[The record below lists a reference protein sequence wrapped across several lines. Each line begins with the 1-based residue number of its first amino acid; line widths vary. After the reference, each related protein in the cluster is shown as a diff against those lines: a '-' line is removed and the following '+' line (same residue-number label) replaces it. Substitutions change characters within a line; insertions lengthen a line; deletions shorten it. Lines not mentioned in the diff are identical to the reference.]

1 MDMGVN
7 IDVEPIL
14 SRSKG
19 LYIYRWGNI
28 ASVTDNPLRE
38 PKKQFIKIDGQGREF
53 ITFRRE
59 KILLE
64 ELDIDSPQD
73 FH

>member
-14 SRSKG
+14 SRFKG

-28 ASVTDNPLRE
+28 ASVTDNPFRE

-53 ITFRRE
+53 ITFRRH

>member
-1 MDMGVN
+1 MKHNKDN
-7 IDVEPIL
+7 AIDPIFM
-14 SRSKG
+14 RCEG
-19 LYIYRWGNI
+19 LYITVWDNI

-53 ITFRRE
+53 ITFRRH

>member
-1 MDMGVN
+1 MDMGVGIN
-7 IDVEPIL
+7 VEPIL

-19 LYIYRWGNI
+19 LYIYRWDNI

-53 ITFRRE
+53 ITFRRH

>member
-1 MDMGVN
+1 MGVDIN
-7 IDVEPIL
+7 VEPIL
-14 SRSKG
+14 RRFKG

-53 ITFRRE
+53 ITFRRQ

-64 ELDIDSPQD
+64 ELDIDRPQD

>member
-1 MDMGVN
+1 MDMGVEMA
-7 IDVEPIL
+7 VEPIL

-38 PKKQFIKIDGQGREF
+38 PKKQFIKVDGQGREF
-53 ITFRRE
+53 VTFRRQ

-64 ELDIDSPQD
+64 ELNIDSPQD

>member
-64 ELDIDSPQD
+64 ELDIDRPQD

>member
-1 MDMGVN
+1 MDMGVDIN
-7 IDVEPIL
+7 VEPIL
-14 SRSKG
+14 SRSNG
-19 LYIYRWGNI
+19 LYICRWENI

-38 PKKQFIKIDGQGREF
+38 PKKQFIKVDGQGREF
-53 ITFRRE
+53 ITFRRQ

-64 ELDIDSPQD
+64 ELYIDRPQD